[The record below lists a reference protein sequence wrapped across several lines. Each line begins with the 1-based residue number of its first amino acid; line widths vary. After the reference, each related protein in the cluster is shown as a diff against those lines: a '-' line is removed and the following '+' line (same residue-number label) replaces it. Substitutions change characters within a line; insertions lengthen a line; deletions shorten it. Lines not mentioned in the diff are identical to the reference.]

1 MMRGRHPQA
10 FRLRNKSRWAV
21 RRRSNLLPPFW
32 RNITGPAGIK
42 DYVQRRDWQLVL
54 NACGIPFVLNTFRKR
69 EYIYVPPL
77 LERYALKEV
86 NGFEAELVR
95 AEAPAPL
102 PVHPYSGL
110 AIFFLLPLILWHG
123 LRFGWWP
130 APNFLPP
137 PGAWLDAGVLDNVLL
152 RVYGQFYRLATALTL
167 HANLLHLWSNVAVG
181 ALFLPL
187 LARVVG
193 LGRALWLTMLGGIL
207 GNGLAALLRPRAVLS
222 IGFSTALFA
231 SVGILAGFMAC
242 QEHQR
247 RKVMLP
253 VAAGAALLA
262 MLGTEG
268 ENTDYTAHV
277 CGLLCGLLL
286 GIGEAWRLRRGWPA
300 LPQTLAAL
308 LALALPVLAW
318 FWAFTVQG

>member
-1 MMRGRHPQA
+1 M
-10 FRLRNKSRWAV
+10 
-21 RRRSNLLPPFW
+21 
-32 RNITGPAGIK
+32 
-42 DYVQRRDWQLVL
+42 QRRDWQLVL

-207 GNGLAALLRPRAVLS
+207 GNGLAALLRPRARAEHWLFHSSVRLGRNS
-222 IGFSTALFA
+222 GGLYGLPGASTAQ
-231 SVGILAGFMAC
+231 S
-242 QEHQR
+242 H
-247 RKVMLP
+247 
-253 VAAGAALLA
+253 AAGGCRS
-262 MLGTEG
+262 GTFG
-268 ENTDYTAHV
+268 HAGH
-277 CGLLCGLLL
+277 
-286 GIGEAWRLRRGWPA
+286 
-300 LPQTLAAL
+300 
-308 LALALPVLAW
+308 
-318 FWAFTVQG
+318 